1 MKTLIR
7 IISIIIFSVCL
18 FSCNEELVDQAQTG
32 ILKGKVVKRG
42 TNEPIA
48 NVKIFTAP
56 TTQTV
61 FSGTDGSFEIAN
73 MPVGNYSVKAEL
85 SGYLTNFQAVNVQN
99 QNQVVTVV
107 FEMDDDESL
116 NSPPTT
122 PVLLSPV
129 DNAVNQPLSVELT
142 WNATD
147 PDTTDVLKYS
157 LTVKNNLD
165 TNVIQV
171 NDLTAKH
178 YSLSN
183 LKFGVSYFWQVS
195 VSDGIHQPVL
205 SSISKFTT
213 NTVPSN
219 RYHYVQKQNGNL
231 VIISS
236 DAAGNNFQFTNSSY
250 NSWRPRKNN
259 NAGLIAFLRTEG
271 GSAHLYTANPDG
283 SNLFKVTSV
292 PVAGFNNFEM
302 DFSWSTNGQELIYS
316 NFNKLY
322 KINKDGSGLTLIYTT
337 PDGSMISECDWS
349 YDGSK
354 IALKTNDFSGY
365 NVKIYIVDMV
375 GSVVKTILTGVA
387 GAAGGLNFSVDGQ
400 LLLYTKDVSAYQ
412 DGSGN
417 YRQLDSR
424 IFIYNLATN
433 ATIDISTES
442 DKPLGTNDLD
452 PRFSPNNA
460 QVIFMNTSNDNVSQ
474 KNVMTIDLS
483 SSMTDL
489 VRTALFSNAEMPDY
503 E

>member
-1 MKTLIR
+1 MKTLIK
-7 IISIIIFSVCL
+7 IFSIFVLAFCL
-18 FSCNEELVDQAQTG
+18 FSCNEDLVEQAQTG

-42 TNEPIA
+42 SNIPLA
-48 NVKIFTAP
+48 NVKIFTNP

-61 FSGTDGSFEIAN
+61 FSGTDGSFEIN
-73 MPVGNYSVKAEL
+73 SMPVGNYSVKAEL
-85 SGYLTNFQAVNVQN
+85 SGYLTSFQAVNIQN

-107 FEMDDDESL
+107 FEMNDDTSL
-116 NSPPTT
+116 NSPPSA
-122 PVLLSPV
+122 PQLLSPI

-147 PDTTDVLKYS
+147 PDTADVLKYS
-157 LTVKNNLD
+157 LTIKNNLD
-165 TNVIQV
+165 TNVIEV
-171 NDLTAKH
+171 NDLTVNH

-195 VSDGIHQPVL
+195 VSDDIHQPVL
-205 SSISKFTT
+205 SSIGKFTT
-213 NTVPSN
+213 NTVPAN
-219 RYHYVQKQNGNL
+219 RYHYVEKQNGNF

-236 DAAGNNFQFTNSSY
+236 DAQGNNFQFTGSSY

-271 GSAHLYTANPDG
+271 GSTHIYTANPDG
-283 SNLFKVTSV
+283 SNPFKVTTV
-292 PVAGFNNFEM
+292 AAAGFNNYEM
-302 DFSWSTNGQELIYS
+302 DFAWSTNGQEILYS

-322 KINKDGSGLTLIYTT
+322 RINKDGSGLNLVYTT

-354 IALKTNDFSGY
+354 IALKTNDFNGY
-365 NVKIYIVDMV
+365 NTKVYIIDMT
-375 GSVVKTILTGVA
+375 GNTLKTIVSGFA
-387 GAAGGLNFSVDGQ
+387 GASGGLNFSVDGK
-400 LLLYTKDVSAYQ
+400 LLLFTRDISGYQ

-417 YRQLDSR
+417 YRQLDSH
-424 IFIYNLATN
+424 IFIYNLLNDTVY
-433 ATIDISTES
+433 DISEAS
-442 DKPLGTNDLD
+442 DKPMGTNDLD

-460 QVIFMNTSNDNVSQ
+460 QVIFMNTSNDNISS
-474 KNVMTIDLS
+474 KNVLTIDLN

-489 VRTALFSNAEMPDY
+489 LRATLFTNGEMPDY

>member
-1 MKTLIR
+1 MKTLIQF
-7 IISIIIFSVCL
+7 ISIIIFSVCL
-18 FSCNEELVDQAQTG
+18 FSCNEDLVDQAQTG
-32 ILKGKVVKRG
+32 MLKGKVVKRG
-42 TNEPIA
+42 TNEPIP

-61 FSGTDGSFEIAN
+61 FSGKDGSFEIPN

-107 FEMDDDESL
+107 FEMDDDTSL

-122 PVLLSPV
+122 PLLLSPI
-129 DNAVNQPLSVELT
+129 DNAVNQPLNVELT
-142 WNATD
+142 WSATD
-147 PDTTDVLKYS
+147 PDTADVMKYS
-157 LTVKNNLD
+157 LTIKNNLD

-195 VSDGIHQPVL
+195 VSDGIHPPVL
-205 SSISKFTT
+205 STIGKFTT

-231 VIISS
+231 VIVSS
-236 DAAGNNFQFTNSSY
+236 DASGNNFQFTSSSF

-259 NAGLIAFLRTEG
+259 NAGLIAFMRTEG
-271 GSAHLYTANPDG
+271 GSSHLYTANPDG
-283 SNLFKVTSV
+283 SGLFKVTTV

-322 KINKDGSGLTLIYTT
+322 KINKDGSGLTLLYTT

-354 IALKTNDFSGY
+354 IALKTNDFNGY
-365 NVKIYIVDMV
+365 NAKIYIIDLL
-375 GSVVKTILTGVA
+375 GNVVKTILTGAV

-400 LLLYTKDVSAYQ
+400 LLLYTKDISAYQ

-417 YRQLDSR
+417 YRQLDSH
-424 IFIYNLATN
+424 IFIYNLTTN
-433 ATIDISTES
+433 VTYDISAAS
-442 DKPLGTNDLD
+442 QKPLGTNDLD

-460 QVIFMNTSNDNVSQ
+460 QVIFMNTSNDNISQ
-474 KNVMTIDLS
+474 KNVITINLS

-489 VRTALFSNAEMPDY
+489 VRATLFSNAEMPDY

>member
-1 MKTLIR
+1 MKTLIQL
-7 IISIIIFSVCL
+7 ISIIILSVCL

-32 ILKGKVVKRG
+32 VLKGKVVKRG

-61 FSGTDGSFEIAN
+61 FSGTDGSFEIAS

-147 PDTTDVLKYS
+147 PDTADVLKYS
-157 LTVKNNLD
+157 LTIKNNLD

-195 VSDGIHQPVL
+195 VSDDIHQPVL
-205 SSISKFTT
+205 SAIGKFTT

-231 VIISS
+231 VIMSS

-354 IALKTNDFSGY
+354 IALKTNDFNGY
-365 NVKIYIVDMV
+365 NVKIYIIDMV

-400 LLLYTKDVSAYQ
+400 LLLYTKEDRKSV
-412 DGSGN
+412 
-417 YRQLDSR
+417 
-424 IFIYNLATN
+424 
-433 ATIDISTES
+433 
-442 DKPLGTNDLD
+442 
-452 PRFSPNNA
+452 
-460 QVIFMNTSNDNVSQ
+460 V
-474 KNVMTIDLS
+474 
-483 SSMTDL
+483 
-489 VRTALFSNAEMPDY
+489 
-503 E
+503 

>member
-1 MKTLIR
+1 MKTLIQL
-7 IISIIIFSVCL
+7 ISIFILSVCL

-32 ILKGKVVKRG
+32 ILKGKVVKKG
-42 TNEPIA
+42 TNEPIP

-56 TTQTV
+56 STQTV
-61 FSGTDGSFEIAN
+61 FSGTDGSFEIAS

-107 FEMDDDESL
+107 FEMSDDTSL

-122 PVLLSPV
+122 PLLLSPV
-129 DNAVNQPLSVELT
+129 DNAVNQPLNVELT
-142 WNATD
+142 WSATD
-147 PDTTDVLKYS
+147 PDTADVLKYS
-157 LTVKNNLD
+157 LTIKNNLD

-171 NDLTAKH
+171 NDLLAKH

-213 NTVPSN
+213 NTVPAN

-231 VIISS
+231 VIVSS
-236 DAAGNNFQFTNSSY
+236 DGSGNNFQFTNSSY

-259 NAGLIAFLRTEG
+259 NAGLIAFMRTEG
-271 GSAHLYTANPDG
+271 GNAHLYTANPDG
-283 SNLFKVTSV
+283 SNPFKVTTV

-322 KINKDGSGLTLIYTT
+322 RINKDGSGLSLIYTT

-349 YDGSK
+349 YDNSK
-354 IALKTNDFSGY
+354 IAVKTNDFNGY
-365 NVKIYIVDMV
+365 NAKIYIVDMM
-375 GSVVKTILTGVA
+375 GNVVKTIFTGVV

-400 LLLYTKDVSAYQ
+400 LLLYTKDISAYQ

-417 YRQLDSR
+417 YRQLDSH
-424 IFIYNLATN
+424 IFIYNLTTN
-433 ATIDISTES
+433 TNYDISAAS
-442 DKPLGTNDLD
+442 QKPLGTNDLD

-460 QVIFMNTSNDNVSQ
+460 QVIFMNTSNDNISQ
-474 KNVMTIDLS
+474 KNVMTVNLS

-489 VRTALFSNAEMPDY
+489 VRATLFSNAEMPDY

>member
-1 MKTLIR
+1 MKTLIQF
-7 IISIIIFSVCL
+7 ISIIIFSVCL
-18 FSCNEELVDQAQTG
+18 FSCNEDLVDQAQTG
-32 ILKGKVVKRG
+32 MLKGKVVKRG
-42 TNEPIA
+42 TNEPIP

-61 FSGTDGSFEIAN
+61 FSGKDGSFEIPN

-107 FEMDDDESL
+107 FEMDDDTSL

-122 PVLLSPV
+122 PLLLSPI
-129 DNAVNQPLSVELT
+129 DNAVNQPLNVELT
-142 WNATD
+142 WSATD
-147 PDTTDVLKYS
+147 PDTADVMKYS
-157 LTVKNNLD
+157 LTIKNNLD

-195 VSDGIHQPVL
+195 VSDGIHPPVL
-205 SSISKFTT
+205 SAIGKFTI

-231 VIISS
+231 VIVSS
-236 DAAGNNFQFTNSSY
+236 DASGNNFQFTNSSY

-259 NAGLIAFLRTEG
+259 NAGLIAFMRTEG
-271 GSAHLYTANPDG
+271 GNTHLYTANPDG
-283 SNLFKVTSV
+283 SNLFKVTTV

-302 DFSWSTNGQELIYS
+302 DFSWSTNGQSLIYS

-322 KINKDGSGLTLIYTT
+322 KINKDGSGLTLLYTT

-354 IALKTNDFSGY
+354 IALKTNDFNGY
-365 NVKIYIVDMV
+365 NAKIYVVDLL
-375 GSVVKTILTGVA
+375 GNVVKTILTGVS

-400 LLLYTKDVSAYQ
+400 LLLYTKDISAYQ

-424 IFIYNLATN
+424 IFIYNLTTN
-433 ATIDISTES
+433 TNYDVSAES

-460 QVIFMNTSNDNVSQ
+460 QIIFMNTSNDNVSQ
-474 KNVMTIDLS
+474 KNVMTIDLNS
-483 SSMTDL
+483 AMTDL

>member
-1 MKTLIR
+1 MKTLIQF
-7 IISIIIFSVCL
+7 ISIIIFSVCL
-18 FSCNEELVDQAQTG
+18 FSCNEDLVDQAQTG

-42 TNEPIA
+42 TNEPIP

-61 FSGTDGSFEIAN
+61 FSGKDGSFEIPN

-107 FEMDDDESL
+107 FEMDDDTSL

-122 PVLLSPV
+122 PLLLSPI
-129 DNAVNQPLSVELT
+129 DNAVNQPLNVELT
-142 WNATD
+142 WSATD
-147 PDTTDVLKYS
+147 PDTADVMKYS
-157 LTVKNNLD
+157 LTIKNNLD

-195 VSDGIHQPVL
+195 VSDGIHPPVL
-205 SSISKFTT
+205 SAIGKFTT

-231 VIISS
+231 VIVSS
-236 DAAGNNFQFTNSSY
+236 DASGNNFQFTNSSY

-259 NAGLIAFLRTEG
+259 NAGLIAFMRTEG
-271 GSAHLYTANPDG
+271 GNTHLYTANPDG
-283 SNLFKVTSV
+283 SNLFKVTTV

-302 DFSWSTNGQELIYS
+302 DFSWSTNGQSLIYS

-322 KINKDGSGLTLIYTT
+322 RINKDGSGLTLLYTT

-354 IALKTNDFSGY
+354 IALKTNDFNGY
-365 NVKIYIVDMV
+365 NAKIYVVDLL
-375 GSVVKTILTGVA
+375 GNVVKTILTGVS

-400 LLLYTKDVSAYQ
+400 LLLYTKDISAYQ

-424 IFIYNLATN
+424 IFIYNLTTN
-433 ATIDISTES
+433 TNYDVSAES

-460 QVIFMNTSNDNVSQ
+460 QIIFMNTSNDNVSQ
-474 KNVMTIDLS
+474 KNVMTIDLNS
-483 SSMTDL
+483 AMTDL

>member
-1 MKTLIR
+1 MKTLIQF
-7 IISIIIFSVCL
+7 ISIIIFSVCL
-18 FSCNEELVDQAQTG
+18 FSCNEDLVDQAQTG
-32 ILKGKVVKRG
+32 MLKGKVVKRG
-42 TNEPIA
+42 TNEPIP

-61 FSGTDGSFEIAN
+61 FSGKDGSFEIPN

-107 FEMDDDESL
+107 FEMDDDTSL

-122 PVLLSPV
+122 PLLLSPI
-129 DNAVNQPLSVELT
+129 DNAVNQPLNVELT
-142 WNATD
+142 WSATD
-147 PDTTDVLKYS
+147 PDTADVMKYS
-157 LTVKNNLD
+157 LTIKNNLD

-195 VSDGIHQPVL
+195 VSDGIHPPVL
-205 SSISKFTT
+205 SAIGKFTT

-231 VIISS
+231 VIVSS
-236 DAAGNNFQFTNSSY
+236 DASGNNFQFTNSSY

-259 NAGLIAFLRTEG
+259 NAGLIAFMRTEG
-271 GSAHLYTANPDG
+271 GNTHLYTANPDG
-283 SNLFKVTSV
+283 SNLFKVTTV

-302 DFSWSTNGQELIYS
+302 DFSWSTNGQSLIYS

-322 KINKDGSGLTLIYTT
+322 KINKDGSGLTLLYTT

-354 IALKTNDFSGY
+354 IALKTNDFNGY
-365 NVKIYIVDMV
+365 NAKIYVVDLL
-375 GSVVKTILTGVA
+375 GNVVKTILTGVS

-400 LLLYTKDVSAYQ
+400 LLLYTKDISAYQ

-424 IFIYNLATN
+424 IFIYNLTTN
-433 ATIDISTES
+433 TNYDVSAES

-460 QVIFMNTSNDNVSQ
+460 QIIFMNTSNDNVSQ
-474 KNVMTIDLS
+474 KNVMTIDLNS
-483 SSMTDL
+483 AMTDM

>member
-1 MKTLIR
+1 MKTLLKIL
-7 IISIIIFSVCL
+7 SIFIFSLCL
-18 FSCNEELVDQAQTG
+18 FSCDEDLVDQAQTG

-42 TNEPIA
+42 TNEPIS

-56 TTQTV
+56 TTKTV
-61 FSGTDGSFEIAN
+61 FSGTDGTFEISE

-85 SGYLTNFQAVNVQN
+85 SGYVTNFQGVNIQN

-122 PVLLSPV
+122 PQLLSPV
-129 DNAVNQPLSVELT
+129 DNAVNQPLNVELT

-147 PDTTDVLKYS
+147 ADTIDVLKYS
-157 LTVKNNLD
+157 LTIKNNLD

-178 YSLSN
+178 YTLSN

-195 VSDGIHQPVL
+195 VSDGIHPPVL

-213 NTVPSN
+213 NTVPAN
-219 RYHYVQKQNGNL
+219 RYHYVQKQNGNF
-231 VIISS
+231 VILSS
-236 DAAGNNFQFTNSSY
+236 DQLGNNFQFTNSSY

-271 GSAHLYTANPDG
+271 GSTHLYTANPDG
-283 SNLFKVTSV
+283 SNTFKVTTV
-292 PVAGFNNFEM
+292 PVAGFNAYEM
-302 DFSWSTNGQELIYS
+302 DFAWSTNGQELLYS

-322 KINKDGSGLTLIYTT
+322 RINKDGSGLNLVYTT

-354 IALKTNDFSGY
+354 VALKTNDFNGY
-365 NVKIYIVDMV
+365 NTKIYIIDMV
-375 GSVVKTILTGVA
+375 GNTLKNVLTGSP
-387 GAAGGLNFSVDGQ
+387 GASGGLNFSVDGQ
-400 LLLYTKDVSAYQ
+400 LLLYTRDISGYQ

-417 YRQLDSR
+417 YRQLDSH
-424 IFIYNLATN
+424 IFMYNLTN
-433 ATIDISTES
+433 DVNTDISLES
-442 DKPLGTNDLD
+442 DKPAGTNDLD

-460 QVIFMNTSNDNVSQ
+460 QVIFMNTSNDNISQ
-474 KNVMTIDLS
+474 RNVTVIDLNS
-483 SSMTDL
+483 SLTDL
-489 VRTALFSNAEMPDY
+489 SRAALFSNGEMPDY

>member
-1 MKTLIR
+1 MKTLIK
-7 IISIIIFSVCL
+7 ILSIFILFFCL
-18 FSCNEELVDQAQTG
+18 FSCNEDLVEQAQTG

-42 TNEPIA
+42 SNVPLA
-48 NVKIFTAP
+48 NVKIFTNP

-61 FSGTDGSFEIAN
+61 LSGTDGTFEIAS

-85 SGYLTNFQAVNVQN
+85 SGYITSFQSVNMQN

-107 FEMDDDESL
+107 FEMNDDTSL
-116 NSPPTT
+116 NSPPST
-122 PVLLSPV
+122 PQLLSPI

-142 WNATD
+142 WSATD
-147 PDTTDVLKYS
+147 PDTADVLKYS
-157 LTVKNNLD
+157 LTIKNNLD

-171 NDLTAKH
+171 NDLKVNH
-178 YSLSN
+178 YTLSN

-205 SSISKFTT
+205 SQTGKFTT
-213 NTVPSN
+213 NTVPAN
-219 RYHYVQKQNGNL
+219 RYHYVKKLNGNF

-236 DAAGNNFQFTNSSY
+236 DEQGNNFQFTDSSY

-271 GSAHLYTANPDG
+271 GSTHIYTANPDG
-283 SNLFKVTSV
+283 SNPFKVTTV
-292 PVAGFNNFEM
+292 PVAGFNTYEM
-302 DFSWSTNGQELIYS
+302 DFAWITNGKELLYS

-322 KINKDGSGLTLIYTT
+322 RINKDGSGLSLVYTT

-354 IALKTNDFSGY
+354 IAIKTNDYNGY
-365 NVKIYIVDMV
+365 NTNIYIIDMMGNV
-375 GSVVKTILTGVA
+375 LKTVLSGSS
-387 GAAGGLNFSVDGQ
+387 GASGGLNFSVDGQ
-400 LLLYTKDVSAYQ
+400 LLLFTRDISGYQ

-417 YRQLDSR
+417 YRQLDSH
-424 IFIYNLATN
+424 IFIYKLSDN
-433 ATIDISTES
+433 TINDISSES
-442 DKPLGTNDLD
+442 EKAMGTNDLD

-460 QVIFMNTSNDNVSQ
+460 QVIFMNTSNDNISQ
-474 KNVMTIDLS
+474 RNVMVIDLN

-489 VRTALFSNAEMPDY
+489 SRATLFTNGEMPDY

>member
-1 MKTLIR
+1 MKTLIQF
-7 IISIIIFSVCL
+7 ISIIIFSVCL
-18 FSCNEELVDQAQTG
+18 FSCNEDLVDQAQTG
-32 ILKGKVVKRG
+32 MLKGKVVKRG
-42 TNEPIA
+42 TNEPIP

-61 FSGTDGSFEIAN
+61 FSGKDGSFEIPN

-107 FEMDDDESL
+107 FEMDDDTSL

-122 PVLLSPV
+122 PLLLSPI
-129 DNAVNQPLSVELT
+129 DNAVNQPLNVELT
-142 WNATD
+142 WSATD
-147 PDTTDVLKYS
+147 PDTADVMKYS
-157 LTVKNNLD
+157 LTIKNNLD

-195 VSDGIHQPVL
+195 VSDGIHPPVL
-205 SSISKFTT
+205 SAIGKFTT

-231 VIISS
+231 VIVSS
-236 DAAGNNFQFTNSSY
+236 DASGNNFQFTNSSY

-259 NAGLIAFLRTEG
+259 NAGLIAFMRTEG
-271 GSAHLYTANPDG
+271 GSTHLYTANPDG
-283 SNLFKVTSV
+283 FNLFKVTTV

-302 DFSWSTNGQELIYS
+302 DFSWSTNGQSLIYS

-322 KINKDGSGLTLIYTT
+322 KINKDGSGLTLLYTT

-354 IALKTNDFSGY
+354 IALKTNDFNGY
-365 NVKIYIVDMV
+365 NAKIYVVDLL
-375 GSVVKTILTGVA
+375 GNVVKTILTGVS

-400 LLLYTKDVSAYQ
+400 LLLYTKDISAYQ

-424 IFIYNLATN
+424 IFIYNLTTN
-433 ATIDISTES
+433 TNYDVSAES

-460 QVIFMNTSNDNVSQ
+460 QIIFMNTSNDNVSQ
-474 KNVMTIDLS
+474 KNVMTIDLNS
-483 SSMTDL
+483 AMTDL

>member
-1 MKTLIR
+1 MKTLIQL
-7 IISIIIFSVCL
+7 ISIIILSFCL
-18 FSCNEELVDQAQTG
+18 FSCNEELVGEAQTG
-32 ILKGKVVKRG
+32 ILKGKVVKKG
-42 TNEPIA
+42 TNEPIP
-48 NVKIFTAP
+48 NMKIFTAP
-56 TTQTV
+56 STQTV

-85 SGYLTNFQAVNVQN
+85 SGYLTNFQAVNIQT

-107 FEMDDDESL
+107 FEMGDDTSL

-122 PVLLSPV
+122 PLLLSPI
-129 DNAVNQPLSVELT
+129 DNAVNQPLNVELT
-142 WNATD
+142 WSATD
-147 PDTTDVLKYS
+147 PDTADVMKYS
-157 LTVKNNLD
+157 LTIKNNLD
-165 TNVIQV
+165 TSVIQV
-171 NDLTAKH
+171 NDLAVKH

-195 VSDGIHQPVL
+195 VSDDIHPPVL
-205 SSISKFTT
+205 SAVGKFTT

-231 VIISS
+231 VIVSS
-236 DAAGNNFQFTNSSY
+236 DASGNNFQFTNSSY

-259 NAGLIAFLRTEG
+259 NAGLIAFMRTEG
-271 GSAHLYTANPDG
+271 GSTHLYTANPDG
-283 SNLFKVTSV
+283 SNLFKVTTV

-322 KINKDGSGLTLIYTT
+322 RINKDGSGLSLIYTT

-354 IALKTNDFSGY
+354 IALKTNDFNGY
-365 NVKIYIVDMV
+365 NAKIYIVDMM
-375 GSVVKTILTGVA
+375 GSIIKTILTGTA

-400 LLLYTKDVSAYQ
+400 LLLYTNDISAYQ

-424 IFIYNLATN
+424 IFIYNLTTN
-433 ATIDISTES
+433 TNYDISAES

-474 KNVMTIDLS
+474 KNVMTIDLNT
-483 SSMTDL
+483 SMTDL

>member
-1 MKTLIR
+1 MKTLIK
-7 IISIIIFSVCL
+7 IFSILIFIYCL
-18 FSCNEELVDQAQTG
+18 FSCSEDLVEQAQTG
-32 ILKGKVVKRG
+32 ALKGKVVKRG
-42 TNEPIA
+42 SNVPLA
-48 NVKIFTAP
+48 NVKIFTTP

-61 FSGTDGSFEIAN
+61 FSGADGSFEISS
-73 MPVGNYSVKAEL
+73 MPIGNYSVKAEL
-85 SGYLTNFQAVNVQN
+85 SGYITNFQAVNIQN

-107 FEMDDDESL
+107 FEMSDDTSL
-116 NSPPTT
+116 NSPPTA
-122 PVLLSPV
+122 PQLLSPI

-157 LTVKNNLD
+157 LTIKNNLD

-171 NDLTAKH
+171 NDLAATH
-178 YSLSN
+178 YTLSN

-205 SSISKFTT
+205 SQISKFTT
-213 NTVPSN
+213 NTVPVN
-219 RYHYVQKQNGNL
+219 RYHYVQKQNGNF

-236 DAAGNNFQFTNSSY
+236 DGQGNSFQLTSSSY

-271 GSAHLYTANPDG
+271 GSTHIYTANPDG
-283 SNLFKVTSV
+283 SNPFKVTTV
-292 PVAGFNNFEM
+292 AAAGFNNYEM
-302 DFSWSTNGQELIYS
+302 DFSWSTNGQEIIYS

-322 KINKDGSGLTLIYTT
+322 RINKDGSGLNLIYTT

-354 IALKTNDFSGY
+354 IALKTNDYSGY
-365 NVKIYIVDMV
+365 NTKIYVIDTT
-375 GSVVKTILTGVA
+375 GSVIKTVLTGA
-387 GAAGGLNFSVDGQ
+387 SGASGGLNFSVDGH
-400 LLLYTKDVSAYQ
+400 LLLFTRDISGYQ

-417 YRQLDSR
+417 YRQLDTH
-424 IFIYNLATN
+424 IFIYNLTN
-433 ATIDISTES
+433 DTVNDISVES
-442 DKPLGTNDLD
+442 EKPMGTNDLD

-460 QVIFMNTSNDNVSQ
+460 QVIFMNTSNDNISQ
-474 KNVMTIDLS
+474 KNIMVIDLN

-489 VRTALFSNAEMPDY
+489 SRTSVFTNGEMPDY

>member
-18 FSCNEELVDQAQTG
+18 LSCNEELVDQAQTG

-147 PDTTDVLKYS
+147 PDTADVLKYS
-157 LTVKNNLD
+157 LTIKNNLD

-236 DAAGNNFQFTNSSY
+236 DATGNNFQFTNSSY

-433 ATIDISTES
+433 ATTDISTES

-489 VRTALFSNAEMPDY
+489 IRTALFSNAEMPDY